1 MSGVAGLVTT
11 TVTAPVD
18 MVKTNMFVN
27 SSLYSGPWDCIAQIY
42 RAQGVRGLFKG
53 CAPCCAVHGRCVRR
67 NRSSGVSAVAG
78 GDRKLTL
85 RAAPPGRRWGANWAR
100 QGPMTTV
107 IFVVSEELRHRM
119 GLEAM

>member
-1 MSGVAGLVTT
+1 MGSTGSNSFMAPRTHTFYAFPTPVSGVAGLVTT

-27 SSLYSGPWDCIAQIY
+27 SSLYSGPWDCVAQIY

-53 CAPCCAVHGRCVRR
+53 
-67 NRSSGVSAVAG
+67 
-78 GDRKLTL
+78 
-85 RAAPPGRRWGANWAR
+85 WGANWAR

-107 IFVVSEELRHRM
+107 IFVVSEDLRHRM